1 MAIRVEHGPSMVP
14 VGRLA
19 YRTGQNEYINRRR
32 RELESLREQQA
43 DRQQRAAMH
52 ISDINASFQRLS
64 MENQNRQAAAQ
75 QQQQFQMDFAQQQN
89 QFAKKAAKRG
99 HRWDQQDAQQQHL
112 WDQQDAQQ
120 QHEWQQQAIEQ
131 QQQFAMEQADKK
143 NNWDIQHQQ
152 RAFDNSMAVAK
163 YGDEAAISRME
174 AQWAHEDDVIAKSAL
189 QAEKQWLQQR
199 TFGMLLPEKR
209 AEVVS
214 IRQQI
219 VDTKNS
225 TELDETQKE
234 EGVNELN
241 GQLNEILQSTPASN
255 PEFFHGSHL
264 QPGYSGPDPMNP
276 GYWINNVEKA
286 DGSFEQVKSYNMMK
300 DDGTMYSTLQEMFQ
314 DRGLSGIMKIDGVNQ
329 LVTRTP
335 DGGFEREMLPSDA
348 EVENAGIDSKTK
360 LLEAQNRASELRQQE
375 NAAGIIRS
383 DKVGGDFDAMPWDPG
398 QPGIDASGNII
409 PGGGFDPTKGTKR
422 GQTRSQYMEE
432 RNVATGVRTGDSQTP
447 QRLLPGVRNPS
458 MDQVHQAAEEKGIK
472 PGDPV
477 IIDVDGSPQTI
488 IYQGRINKEESILQ
502 GGAPAAGHILQAME
516 RGVGGGDYEQA
527 FTGLGAFASAAV
539 RSQQPGDLAAFFQQI
554 PGADVTANEIA
565 SMSKAKYI
573 DFVTRLIDQ
582 NQFGDEVRRKFLR
595 QAVHGNRKLT
605 AAGEPEQPVPATP
618 EEQAAAKEARMQR
631 HLDEQRKKESDPIGG
646 GVSFAPF

>member
-64 MENQNRQAAAQ
+64 MENQNRQAAAK
-75 QQQQFQMDFAQQQN
+75 QQQQFQMDLAQQQN
-89 QFAKKAAKRG
+89 QFANKQAKRG

-131 QQQFAMEQADKK
+131 QQQFAIEQADKK

-199 TFGMLLPEKR
+199 TFGMLTPEKR
-209 AEVVS
+209 AEVAS

-225 TELDETQKE
+225 TELDERQQE
-234 EGVNELN
+234 EALNEFN
-241 GQLNEILQSTPASN
+241 GQLNEILQATPASN

-286 DGSFEQVKSYNMMK
+286 DGSFEQVRSYNMMK

-348 EVENAGIDSKTK
+348 EIENAGIDSKTK
-360 LLEAQNRASELRQQE
+360 LLEAQNKASELRQKE
-375 NAAGIIRS
+375 NADSALRRDTVDQG
-383 DKVGGDFDAMPWDPG
+383 FDEMPWDPG
-398 QPGIDASGNII
+398 QPGIDATGNII
-409 PGGGFDPTKGTKR
+409 PGVFDPTKGTKR
-422 GQTRSQYMEE
+422 GQTRSQYREE
-432 RNVATGVRTGDSQTP
+432 RDVATGVRTGDSQTP
-447 QRLLPGVRNPS
+447 TRLLPGVRNPS
-458 MDQVHQAAEEKGIK
+458 VDQMHQAAEEQGIK
-472 PGDPV
+472 PGDL
-477 IIDVDGSPQTI
+477 IEIDVDGSPQTRR
-488 IYQGRINKEESILQ
+488 YPGRINKEESILQ

-516 RGVGGGDYEQA
+516 QGIGGGDYEQA
-527 FTGLGAFASAAV
+527 FTGLGAFASPAV

-554 PGADVTANEIA
+554 PGGDIDVDTLT
-565 SMSKAKYI
+565 SMSKAQYI
-573 DFVTRLIDQ
+573 DFVTKLIDA
-582 NQFGDEVRRKFLR
+582 NQFGDDVRRKFLR

-605 AAGEPEQPVPATP
+605 AAGEPVQPVPAITSA
-618 EEQAAAKEARMQR
+618 E
-631 HLDEQRKKESDPIGG
+631 LEQREADEWAENMRQQTGLSREEFYGNQ
-646 GVSFAPF
+646 

>member
-1 MAIRVEHGPSMVP
+1 MVP

-99 HRWDQQDAQQQHL
+99 HRWDQQDAQQQH
-112 WDQQDAQQ
+112 
-120 QHEWQQQAIEQ
+120 EWQQQAIEQ
-131 QQQFAMEQADKK
+131 QQQFAMEQAEKK
-143 NNWDIQHQQ
+143 NDWDIQHQQ

-174 AQWAHEDDVIAKSAL
+174 AQWAHENDVIAKSAL

-225 TELDETQKE
+225 TELSETQQE
-234 EGVNELN
+234 EALREFN
-241 GQLNEILQSTPASN
+241 GQINEILQATPASN

-276 GYWINNVEKA
+276 GYWINNIEKA
-286 DGSFEQVKSYNMMK
+286 DGSFEQVRSFDLQK
-300 DDGTMYSTLQEMFQ
+300 DDGTLYSSPLEMQ
-314 DRGLSGIMKIDGVNQ
+314 KARGLAGVENIDGQNI
-329 LVTRTP
+329 LNTPNP
-335 DGGFEREMLPSDA
+335 DGSFNQQILDSDA
-348 EVENAGIDSKTK
+348 QIENAGIDSKTK
-360 LLEAQNRASELRQQE
+360 LLDAQNRASELRQQE
-375 NAAGIIRS
+375 NAAGILRR
-383 DKVGGDFDAMPWDPG
+383 DTVDQGFDAMPWDPG
-398 QPGIDASGNII
+398 QPGIDAKGNII
-409 PGGGFDPTKGTKR
+409 PNSGFDPTKGTKR
-422 GQTRSQYMEE
+422 GQTRSQYREE
-432 RNVATGVRTGDSQTP
+432 RDVATGVRTGDSQTP
-447 QRLLPGVRNPS
+447 TRLLPGVRNPS
-458 MDQVHQAAEEKGIK
+458 VDQMHQAAEEQGIK
-472 PGDPV
+472 PGEL
-477 IIDVDGSPQTI
+477 IEIDVDGSPQTRT
-488 IYQGRINKEESILQ
+488 YQGRINKEESILQ

-516 RGVGGGDYEQA
+516 QGVGGGDYEQA
-527 FTGLGAFASAAV
+527 FTGLGAFASEAV

-554 PGADVTANEIA
+554 PGGDVTAKEIA
-565 SMSKAKYI
+565 SMPKAKYI

-605 AAGEPEQPVPATP
+605 AGGEPVQPVPATP